1 MLGTIEGKGAVLGR
15 DGALGVARRRG
26 RRHDAAGRGG
36 PDSGGDVGRG
46 VTRFD
51 GVLITGEQCLVV
63 DPRGRLADVPGIDW
77 GATDEREGSR
87 GGSDRIRRH
96 GRTDRSSERSAA
108 YRNFVF
114 FSERTSGGSV

>member
-1 MLGTIEGKGAVLGR
+1 VLGTIEGKGAVLGR

-51 GVLITGEQCLVV
+51 GVLLSIRGVVLLMFQELTEFRIFFRKNVRGE
-63 DPRGRLADVPGIDW
+63 RL
-77 GATDEREGSR
+77 TC
-87 GGSDRIRRH
+87 IR
-96 GRTDRSSERSAA
+96 
-108 YRNFVF
+108 
-114 FSERTSGGSV
+114 